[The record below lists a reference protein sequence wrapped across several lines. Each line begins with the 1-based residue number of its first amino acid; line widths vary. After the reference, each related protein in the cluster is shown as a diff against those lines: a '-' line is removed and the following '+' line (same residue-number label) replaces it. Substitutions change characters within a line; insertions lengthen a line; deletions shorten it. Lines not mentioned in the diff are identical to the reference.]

1 MSSHY
6 EAPIREPLV
15 LGDKSYHDIS
25 VDVGAPV
32 LGKANKSWWIVFS
45 IALIAFLWGLGC
57 IVYTVSTG
65 IGVWGLNKTIGWAW
79 DITNFVWWVGIG
91 HAGTLI
97 SAVLLLFRQKWR
109 MAINRS
115 AEAMTIFAVVQAGL
129 FPIIHMG
136 RPWLA
141 YWVLPIPNQFGSLWV
156 NFNSPLLWDVFAIS
170 TYLSVSLVFWW
181 TGLLPDFAMI
191 RDRTNKPFQKKIY
204 GILSFGWSGRVKD
217 WQRFEEV
224 SLVLAGLAT
233 PLVLSVHTIV
243 SFDFATSVVPGWHST
258 IFPPYFVAGA
268 IFSGFAMVQTLLLVM
283 RKVSNLENY
292 ITVTHIEY
300 MNKVILLTGG
310 IVTVA
315 YLTEYF
321 IGWYS
326 GVPYENYTYLS
337 FGAATGPYWWAFWAL
352 IICNLIVP
360 LSLWVKKLR
369 RNITWTFFVAF
380 VVNVGMWFERFD
392 IIVLCLSKDR
402 LTSSWS
408 MFSPTFVD
416 IGIFIGTIGFFF
428 VLFLLYART
437 FPVIAQAEVK
447 TILKS
452 SGAKFKALREEGKG
466 MSGSALDSR
475 TSSNYRDFDVSAR
488 TPVANSMVSEGR
500 SGFDDEDE
508 QRHESTVNADTLLDT
523 EVKRNQVDD
532 MLNRIGHFDPA
543 NSTADDL
550 QKLGSVGPVMEQNL
564 HQLGIYTYD
573 QVSKMQKEDYDLL
586 DDIIDSFSGRATRED
601 WASQAKKLKK

>member
-1 MSSHY
+1 
-6 EAPIREPLV
+6 
-15 LGDKSYHDIS
+15 
-25 VDVGAPV
+25 
-32 LGKANKSWWIVFS
+32 
-45 IALIAFLWGLGC
+45 
-57 IVYTVSTG
+57 
-65 IGVWGLNKTIGWAW
+65 
-79 DITNFVWWVGIG
+79 
-91 HAGTLI
+91 
-97 SAVLLLFRQKWR
+97 

-181 TGLLPDFAMI
+181 TGLLPDFAML
-191 RDRTNKPFQKKIY
+191 RDRSTRPFQRKIY

-258 IFPPYFVAGA
+258 IYPPYFVAGA
-268 IFSGFAMVQTLLLVM
+268 IFSGFAMVQTLLIIM
-283 RKVSNLENY
+283 RKVSNLEEY
-292 ITVTHIEY
+292 ITILHIEY

-310 IVTVA
+310 IVSVA
-315 YLTEYF
+315 YITEFF

-326 GVPYENYTYLS
+326 GMDAENYTYLS

-352 IICNLIVP
+352 IICNFIVP
-360 LSLWVKKLR
+360 LTLWVKKLR
-369 RNITWTFFVAF
+369 RNIMWTFIVAT
-380 VVNVGMWFERFD
+380 VINVGMWFERFD
-392 IIVLCLSKDR
+392 IIVINLSKSR
-402 LTSSWS
+402 TPSTWA

-452 SGAKFKALREEGKG
+452 SGEKYKKLRAEHGDHVSHVDLDTVGREATANVGEGWIRKEEFFPKKEHEPTTHTEGLTDSEIDKDRIDDMLHHIGVFDPATQSADELQKLNGVGPLMEQKLHQVGIYTFDQISNLREE
-466 MSGSALDSR
+466 D
-475 TSSNYRDFDVSAR
+475 YV
-488 TPVANSMVSEGR
+488 
-500 SGFDDEDE
+500 
-508 QRHESTVNADTLLDT
+508 LLDRVIDNFPT
-523 EVKRNQVDD
+523 AE
-532 MLNRIGHFDPA
+532 NRGDWNGQA
-543 NSTADDL
+543 N
-550 QKLGSVGPVMEQNL
+550 E
-564 HQLGIYTYD
+564 
-573 QVSKMQKEDYDLL
+573 
-586 DDIIDSFSGRATRED
+586 
-601 WASQAKKLKK
+601 LKNK

>member
-6 EAPIREPLV
+6 EAPIREPLI
-15 LGDKSYHDIS
+15 LGEKSYHDIS
-25 VDVGAPV
+25 VDVGAPI

-45 IALIAFLWGLGC
+45 IALVAFLWGLGC

-191 RDRTNKPFQKKIY
+191 RDRTKSPFQQKIY
-204 GILSFGWSGRVKD
+204 GILSFGWSGRAKD

-283 RKVSNLENY
+283 RKVVSLENY
-292 ITVTHIEY
+292 ITIVHIEF

-360 LSLWVKKLR
+360 LTLWVKKWR
-369 RNITWTFFVAF
+369 RNILWTFIVALII
-380 VVNVGMWFERFD
+380 NIGMWFERFD
-392 IIVLCLSKDR
+392 IIVICLSKDR
-402 LTSSWS
+402 LASTWS

-416 IGIFIGTIGFFF
+416 IGVFVGTIGFFF

-447 TILKS
+447 SILKS
-452 SGAKFKALREEGKG
+452 SGERYKRIRESGKDLAG
-466 MSGSALDSR
+466 TATDER
-475 TSSNYRDFDVSAR
+475 TSNYAARPQSLGVASNADA
-488 TPVANSMVSEGR
+488 THH
-500 SGFDDEDE
+500 
-508 QRHESTVNADTLLDT
+508 QSTVNADALVDT
-523 EVKRNQVDD
+523 EAKKAEID
-532 MLNRIGHFDPA
+532 MMLARIGTYDPA
-543 NSTADDL
+543 TQTPDDL
-550 QKLGSVGPVMEQNL
+550 KKISGVGPVLEQKL

-573 QVSKMQKEDYDLL
+573 QVSKMTKKEYDLL
-586 DDIIDSFSGRATRED
+586 DEIIDGFPGRAERDD
-601 WASQAKKLKK
+601 WAGQAQNLKN

>member
-1 MSSHY
+1 MASHY
-6 EAPIREPLV
+6 EAPIRRPLV
-15 LGDKSYHDIS
+15 TGEKSYHDVT
-25 VDVGAPV
+25 VDVARPIEGQ
-32 LGKANKSWWIVFS
+32 ANKQWWIVFS
-45 IALIAFLWGLGC
+45 IALAAFLWGIGC
-57 IVYTVSTG
+57 IIYTITTG
-65 IGVWGLNKTIGWAW
+65 IGTWGLNKTIGWAW

-115 AEAMTIFAVVQAGL
+115 AEAMTIFSVVQAGL

-136 RPWLA
+136 RPWLG

-191 RDRTNKPFQKKIY
+191 RDRAVKPFQKKIY
-204 GILSFGWSGRVKD
+204 SLLSFGWSGRAKD

-243 SFDFATSVVPGWHST
+243 SFDFATSVIPGWHTT

-268 IFSGFAMVQTLLLVM
+268 VFSGFAMVNTLLIIM
-283 RKVSNLENY
+283 RKVCNLEDY
-292 ITVTHIEY
+292 ITVQHIEL
-300 MNKVILLTGG
+300 MNIVIMITGS
-310 IVTVA
+310 IVGVA
-315 YLTEYF
+315 YITELF
-321 IGWYS
+321 IAWYS
-326 GVPYENYTYLS
+326 GVEYEQYAFLNR
-337 FGAATGPYWWAFWAL
+337 ATGPYWWAYWSMM
-352 IICNLIVP
+352 ICNVFSP
-360 LSLWVKKLR
+360 QFMWFKKLR
-369 RNITWTFFVAF
+369 TSIMFSFFISI
-380 VVNVGMWFERFD
+380 VVNIGMWFERFV
-392 IIVLCLSKDR
+392 IIATSLHRDYLP
-402 LTSSWS
+402 SSWT

-452 SGAKFKALREEGKG
+452 SGERYKRIREAG
-466 MSGSALDSR
+466 GSLVGTGADAR
-475 TSSNYRDFDVSAR
+475 TS
-488 TPVANSMVSEGR
+488 G
-500 SGFDDEDE
+500 
-508 QRHESTVNADTLLDT
+508 DT
-523 EVKRNQVDD
+523 N
-532 MLNRIGHFDPA
+532 
-543 NSTADDL
+543 
-550 QKLGSVGPVMEQNL
+550 
-564 HQLGIYTYD
+564 
-573 QVSKMQKEDYDLL
+573 KE
-586 DDIIDSFSGRATRED
+586 FNNN
-601 WASQAKKLKK
+601 K

>member
-6 EAPIREPLV
+6 EAPIREPLI
-15 LGDKSYHDIS
+15 LGNKSYHDIS
-25 VDVGAPV
+25 VDISAPV
-32 LGKANKSWWIVFS
+32 LGKANKSWYIVFT

-57 IVYTVSTG
+57 IIYTVSTG
-65 IGVWGLNKTIGWAW
+65 IGVWGLNKTINWAW

-109 MAINRS
+109 MAVNRS

-181 TGLLPDFAMI
+181 TGLLPDFAML
-191 RDRTNKPFQKKIY
+191 RDRTTSPFQKKIY
-204 GILSFGWSGRVKD
+204 GILSFGWSGRAKD

-243 SFDFATSVVPGWHST
+243 SFDFATSIVPGWHST

-268 IFSGFAMVQTLLLVM
+268 IFSGFAMVQTLLIIM

-292 ITVTHIEY
+292 ITVLHIEY

-315 YLTEYF
+315 YLIEFF
-321 IGWYS
+321 IAWYS
-326 GVPYENYTYLS
+326 GSNYENYTYLS

-352 IICNLIVP
+352 ITCNFIVP

-369 RNITWTFFVAF
+369 RNIVWTFIVAL
-380 VVNVGMWFERFD
+380 VINIGMWFERFD
-392 IIVLCLSKDR
+392 IIVINLSKGR
-402 LTSSWS
+402 TPSSWTL
-408 MFSPTFVD
+408 FSPTFVD

-428 VLFLLYART
+428 VLFLLYARN

-452 SGAKFKALREEGKG
+452 SGEKYKKLRAEHGDHVSHVDLDPTVKEPSANVKGSYFTSEEEQEDDNDGHNPTVHADG
-466 MSGSALDSR
+466 LIDSEI
-475 TSSNYRDFDVSAR
+475 AR
-488 TPVANSMVSEGR
+488 ER
-500 SGFDDEDE
+500 
-508 QRHESTVNADTLLDT
+508 
-523 EVKRNQVDD
+523 VDD
-532 MLNRIGHFDPA
+532 MLSRVGTFDPA
-543 NSTADDL
+543 IQSEDDL
-550 QKLGSVGPVMEQNL
+550 QKLEGVGPLLEQKL
-564 HQLGIYTYD
+564 HQLGLYTFD
-573 QVSKMQKEDYDLL
+573 QISQLSEADYELL
-586 DDIIDSFSGRATRED
+586 DEILETYPVLDHSEAWTAQSN
-601 WASQAKKLKK
+601 KLKNNR

>member
-6 EAPIREPLV
+6 EAPIREPLII
-15 LGDKSYHDIS
+15 GEKSYHDVS

-32 LGKANKSWWIVFS
+32 LGKANRSWWIVFS
-45 IALIAFLWGLGC
+45 IALVAFLWGVGC
-57 IVYTVSTG
+57 IIYLISTG

-129 FPIIHMG
+129 YPIIHMG

-170 TYLSVSLVFWW
+170 TYLSVSLVFWY

-191 RDRTNKPFQKKIY
+191 RDRTRSPFQKKMY
-204 GILSFGWSGRVKD
+204 SILSFGWSGRVKD

-233 PLVLSVHTIV
+233 PLVLSVHTTV

-268 IFSGFAMVQTLLLVM
+268 IFSGFAMVQSLLIVM
-283 RKVSNLENY
+283 RKVCNLENY
-292 ITVTHIEY
+292 ITIVHIEY

-310 IVTVA
+310 IVGVA
-315 YLTEYF
+315 YITEYF

-326 GVPYENYTYLS
+326 GSPYENYTYLS

-352 IICNLIVP
+352 ITCNLIVP
-360 LSLWVKKLR
+360 LSLWVKSLR
-369 RNITWTFFVAF
+369 RNIMWTFFVALII
-380 VVNVGMWFERFD
+380 NIGMWFERFD
-392 IIVLCLSKDR
+392 IIVLDLSKGR
-402 LTSSWS
+402 TPSSWA
-408 MFSPTFVD
+408 MFQPTFVD

-452 SGAKFKALREEGKG
+452 SGDMYKKLRAEHEMNDHIEHVDLDPTATEPESNMEGKYFTSEAEREIEEGENKH
-466 MSGSALDSR
+466 
-475 TSSNYRDFDVSAR
+475 N
-488 TPVANSMVSEGR
+488 P
-500 SGFDDEDE
+500 
-508 QRHESTVNADTLLDT
+508 TVNADSLIDS
-523 EVKRNQVDD
+523 EFKKDQVDD
-532 MLNRIGHFDPA
+532 MLERIGTYNPA
-543 NSTADDL
+543 TQKADDL
-550 QKLGSVGPVMEQNL
+550 TKLTEVGPNMQQNL
-564 HQLGIYTYD
+564 HQLGIYTFD
-573 QVSKMQKEDYDLL
+573 QVSRMTVKDYEVLNS
-586 DDIIDSFSGRATRED
+586 IIEAFNDRARTED
-601 WASQAKKLKK
+601 WATQAQKLKKH

>member
-15 LGDKSYHDIS
+15 LGEKSYHDIS

-32 LGKANKSWWIVFS
+32 LGKANKSWWIVFTIS
-45 IALIAFLWGLGC
+45 LIAFLWGLRC
-57 IVYTVSTG
+57 IIYTVSTG

-109 MAINRS
+109 MAVNRS

-141 YWVLPIPNQFGSLWV
+141 YWVLPLPNQFGSLWV

-170 TYLSVSLVFWW
+170 TYLSISLVFWW

-191 RDRTNKPFQKKIY
+191 RDRTKSPFQKKIY

-258 IFPPYFVAGA
+258 IYPPYFVAGA
-268 IFSGFAMVQTLLLVM
+268 IFSGFAMVQTLLIIM
-283 RKVSNLENY
+283 RKVSHLEDY
-292 ITVTHIEY
+292 ITVLHIEY

-310 IVTVA
+310 IVSVA
-315 YLTEYF
+315 YAIEYF

-352 IICNLIVP
+352 IICNFVVP
-360 LSLWVKKLR
+360 LTLWVKKWR
-369 RNITWTFFVAF
+369 RNIIWTFFVALII
-380 VVNVGMWFERFD
+380 NIGMWFERFD
-392 IIVLCLSKDR
+392 IIVVNISKDR
-402 LTSSWS
+402 LTSSWA
-408 MFSPTFVD
+408 MFQPTFVD
-416 IGIFIGTIGFFF
+416 IGTFMGTIGFFF

-452 SGAKFKALREEGKG
+452 SGEGFKRLRAVHGDDHSHVQHIEEYPADAGPAANVEGKHFMG
-466 MSGSALDSR
+466 
-475 TSSNYRDFDVSAR
+475 
-488 TPVANSMVSEGR
+488 P
-500 SGFDDEDE
+500 FDDTEE
-508 QRHESTVNADTLLDT
+508 A
-523 EVKRNQVDD
+523 EVKPVDFEQHRG
-532 MLNRIGHFDPA
+532 RIDNLLSGMGSFDPA
-543 NSTADDL
+543 VQKQDDL
-550 QKLGSVGPVMEQNL
+550 QRINGIGPVMEQKL
-564 HQLGIYTYD
+564 HQLGIFTFE
-573 QVSKMQKEDYDLL
+573 QVSRMTDKEYDLL
-586 DDIIDSFSGRATRED
+586 DEIISEFPGRAKRDD
-601 WASQAKKLKK
+601 WAGQALILKNE

>member
-25 VDVGAPV
+25 REIAAPIE
-32 LGKANKSWWIVFS
+32 GKANKSWWIVFTIS
-45 IALIAFLWGLGC
+45 LVAFLWGVGC
-57 IVYTVSTG
+57 IIYVISTG

-109 MAINRS
+109 MAVNRS

-129 FPIIHMG
+129 FPLIHMG

-170 TYLSVSLVFWW
+170 TYLSISLVFWW

-191 RDRTNKPFQKKIY
+191 RDRAKTPFQKKIY
-204 GILSFGWSGRVKD
+204 GILSFGWSGRAKD

-258 IFPPYFVAGA
+258 IYPPYFVAGA
-268 IFSGFAMVQTLLLVM
+268 IFSGFAMVQTLLIIM
-283 RKVSNLENY
+283 RKVLHLEDY
-292 ITVTHIEY
+292 ITVLHIEY
-300 MNKVILLTGG
+300 MNQVILLTGG
-310 IVTVA
+310 IVGVA
-315 YLTEYF
+315 YIIEYF
-321 IGWYS
+321 IGWYT
-326 GVPYENYTYLS
+326 GMPYENYVYLS

-352 IICNLIVP
+352 IICNMVVP
-360 LSLWVKKLR
+360 LTLWVKKYR
-369 RNITWTFFVAF
+369 RNIVWTFIVSIII
-380 VVNVGMWFERFD
+380 NIGMWFERFD
-392 IIVLCLSKDR
+392 IIVIDLSKDR
-402 LTSSWS
+402 LPSSWA
-408 MFSPTFVD
+408 MFQPTFVD
-416 IGIFIGTIGFFF
+416 IGTFIGTIGFFF

-452 SGAKFKALREEGKG
+452 SGEGYKRLRAKHGDDVSHAQNVESYPADAGPAANISYKRFENVIPYERGAAGSSTSDIAQAREAKINQL
-466 MSGSALDSR
+466 LDSVGR
-475 TSSNYRDFDVSAR
+475 FDGAIQ
-488 TPVANSMVSEGR
+488 T
-500 SGFDDEDE
+500 
-508 QRHESTVNADTLLDT
+508 Q
-523 EVKRNQVDD
+523 
-532 MLNRIGHFDPA
+532 
-543 NSTADDL
+543 DDL
-550 QKLGSVGPVMEQNL
+550 QRIKGIGPVLEQQL
-564 HQLGIYTYD
+564 HQIGIFTFD
-573 QVSKMQKEDYDLL
+573 QVSRMTTKEYQLIK
-586 DDIIDSFSGRATRED
+586 DIISDFAGSPDRDD
-601 WASQAKKLKK
+601 WAAQALMLKNEK

>member
-15 LGDKSYHDIS
+15 LGEKSYHDIS
-25 VDVGAPV
+25 VDVAAPV
-32 LGKANKSWWIVFS
+32 LGKANKSWWIVFT
-45 IALIAFLWGLGC
+45 IALVAFLWGLGC
-57 IVYTVSTG
+57 IIYTVSTG
-65 IGVWGLNKTIGWAW
+65 IGVWGLNKTVGWAW

-109 MAINRS
+109 MAVNRS

-170 TYLSVSLVFWW
+170 TYLSISLVFWW

-191 RDRTNKPFQKKIY
+191 RDRTNSPFQKKIY

-258 IFPPYFVAGA
+258 IYPPYFVAGA
-268 IFSGFAMVQTLLLVM
+268 IFSGFAMVQTLLIIM
-283 RKVSNLENY
+283 RKVSHLESY
-292 ITVTHIEY
+292 ITVLHIEY

-315 YLTEYF
+315 YAIEFF

-352 IICNLIVP
+352 ITCNFIVP
-360 LSLWVKKLR
+360 MSLWIKSLR
-369 RNITWTFFVAF
+369 RNIVWTFFVALII
-380 VVNVGMWFERFD
+380 NIGMWFERFD
-392 IIVLCLSKDR
+392 IIVVNITKDR
-402 LTSSWS
+402 LTSSWT
-408 MFSPTFVD
+408 MFQPTFVD
-416 IGIFIGTIGFFF
+416 IGTFMGTIGFFF

-447 TILKS
+447 TILKT
-452 SGAKFKALREEGKG
+452 SGESFKRLRAEHGDDASHVQTVEPYPADAGPAANVEGKHF
-466 MSGSALDSR
+466 DS
-475 TSSNYRDFDVSAR
+475 
-488 TPVANSMVSEGR
+488 P
-500 SGFDDEDE
+500 FDDAADDDFENISVD
-508 QRHESTVNADTLLDT
+508 HELHRGEIESLLSGT
-523 EVKRNQVDD
+523 GRFNPEIHQQ
-532 MLNRIGHFDPA
+532 
-543 NSTADDL
+543 DDL
-550 QKLGSVGPVMEQNL
+550 QRINGIGPLLEQKL
-564 HQLGIYTYD
+564 HQLGIFSFD
-573 QVSKMQKEDYDLL
+573 QVSRMTQREYDLL
-586 DDIIDSFSGRATRED
+586 DEIISDFPGRAERDD
-601 WASQAKKLKK
+601 WAGQALILKNKN

>member
-6 EAPIREPLV
+6 EAPIREPLI
-15 LGDKSYHDIS
+15 LGEKSYHDIS
-25 VDVGAPV
+25 VDVGAPI
-32 LGKANKSWWIVFS
+32 LGKANKSWWICFS

-141 YWVLPIPNQFGSLWV
+141 YWVVPIPNQFGSLWV

-191 RDRTNKPFQKKIY
+191 RDRTKSPFQQKIY
-204 GILSFGWSGRVKD
+204 GILSFGWSGRAKD

-283 RKVSNLENY
+283 RKVVNLENY
-292 ITVTHIEY
+292 ITIVHIEF

-360 LSLWVKKLR
+360 LTLWVKKWR
-369 RNITWTFFVAF
+369 RNILWTFIVAL
-380 VVNVGMWFERFD
+380 VINIGMWFERFD
-392 IIVLCLSKDR
+392 IIVICLSKDR
-402 LTSSWS
+402 LASTWT

-416 IGIFIGTIGFFF
+416 IGVFVGTIGFFF

-447 TILKS
+447 SILKS
-452 SGAKFKALREEGKG
+452 SGERYKRIRELGEDLAGTATDK
-466 MSGSALDSR
+466 R
-475 TSSNYRDFDVSAR
+475 TSNYATRPESLAAASNAKSTYH
-488 TPVANSMVSEGR
+488 
-500 SGFDDEDE
+500 
-508 QRHESTVNADTLLDT
+508 QSTVNADALVDT
-523 EVKRNQVDD
+523 ETKKAEIDL
-532 MLNRIGHFDPA
+532 MLAKIGTYDPA
-543 NSTADDL
+543 TQSADDL
-550 QKLGSVGPVMEQNL
+550 KKISGVGPVLEQKL

-573 QVSKMQKEDYDLL
+573 QVSKMTKTEYDLL
-586 DDIIDSFSGRATRED
+586 DEIIDAFPGRAERDD
-601 WASQAKKLKK
+601 WAGQAQNLKQ